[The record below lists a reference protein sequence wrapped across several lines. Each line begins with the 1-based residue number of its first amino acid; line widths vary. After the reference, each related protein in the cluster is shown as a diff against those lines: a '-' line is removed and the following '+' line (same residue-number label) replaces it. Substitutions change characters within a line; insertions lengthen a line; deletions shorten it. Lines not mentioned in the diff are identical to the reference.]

1 MEKILD
7 TDGQAGTILHGPHRH
22 QDTGHERGAI
32 QRVVADGEGLAL
44 RSEEHLLMGHQAAQ
58 PHPVHMDTVDVGSAS
73 SGLLL
78 CGGVGN
84 RAQSGIGPGLG
95 NLGGGGAGG
104 AGRGVH
110 LVGMMQL
117 DDLGGLVE
125 APGDP
130 FAEAIEMSISSP

>member
-73 SGLLL
+73 SGSCCAVASGTGPNPASARAWAIWAAVVRAVPEGASTLL
-78 CGGVGN
+78 G
-84 RAQSGIGPGLG
+84 
-95 NLGGGGAGG
+95 
-104 AGRGVH
+104 
-110 LVGMMQL
+110 
-117 DDLGGLVE
+117 
-125 APGDP
+125 
-130 FAEAIEMSISSP
+130 